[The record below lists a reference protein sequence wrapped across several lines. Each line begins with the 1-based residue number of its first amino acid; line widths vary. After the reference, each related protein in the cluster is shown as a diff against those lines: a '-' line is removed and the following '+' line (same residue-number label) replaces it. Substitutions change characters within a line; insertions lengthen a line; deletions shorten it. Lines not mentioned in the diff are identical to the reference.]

1 LNQYQPDRGDFV
13 YLDFDPQAGREQ
25 AGRRPALVLSP
36 RKYNATVGLM
46 IVCPITNQIK
56 GRAFDV
62 EIPAGHKISGAV
74 LTDHLK
80 SVDWRARKAAFVC
93 TAPKEVMEE
102 VLAKLEAVLF
112 DS

>member
-36 RKYNATVGLM
+36 RKYNAAVGLM

-62 EIPAGHKISGAV
+62 EIPTGYKISGAI

-80 SVDWRARKAAFVC
+80 SVDWKARKATFVS
-93 TAPKEVMEE
+93 TAPKEVMNE
-102 VLAKLEAVLF
+102 VLARLEALLF